1 MSIIFSSV
9 FSVIVLVAAFCNVD
23 AEIVIAPLFG
33 IFFGMK
39 LKVKPVDQVDS
50 KASGCAMS
58 AGAQIKVTDDPLN
71 KYLQPK
77 ALDDD
82 DRERELNIAT
92 NQYNTFAVLTFLS
105 LVALPALSSPR
116 SSWMRTSYA
125 RP

>member
-1 MSIIFSSV
+1 MSIICSSV

-33 IFFGMK
+33 IFFGVK
-39 LKVKPVDQVDS
+39 LKVMPVEQVDS

-77 ALDDD
+77 
-82 DRERELNIAT
+82 
-92 NQYNTFAVLTFLS
+92 
-105 LVALPALSSPR
+105 
-116 SSWMRTSYA
+116 SWMTTTGSASSISRPTSTT
-125 RP
+125 PSPS